1 MSTND
6 EKLNELLHD
15 LQELATYLHERGEK
29 TRLLS
34 LKFAEHAKEKS
45 SDRDFDLNQSRM
57 LDYQHS
63 LFHEIGNL
71 VDKLTKKYE

>member
-1 MSTND
+1 MSSND
-6 EKLNELLHD
+6 KKLDELLHD

-29 TRLLS
+29 NRLLS

-45 SDRDFDLNQSRM
+45 SDQAFDLNQSRM

-71 VDKLTKKYE
+71 VDKLTRKYE